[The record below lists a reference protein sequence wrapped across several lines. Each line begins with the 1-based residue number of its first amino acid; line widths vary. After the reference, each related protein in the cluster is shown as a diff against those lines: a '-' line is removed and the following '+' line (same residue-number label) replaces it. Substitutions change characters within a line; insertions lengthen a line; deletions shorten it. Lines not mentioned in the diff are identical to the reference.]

1 MSIAEEWGKGALAML
16 ADELL
21 ERFPF
26 DEIYGCITCLACRQA
41 RSAPGTA
48 P

>member
-26 DEIYGCITCLACRQA
+26 DEIYGCITCQGR
-41 RSAPGTA
+41 RRDVGRG
-48 P
+48 